1 MNKISFVIP
10 VLDYSKASPYNINTL
25 LADLKDIDCE
35 VIVIF
40 NNEQLAYD
48 LKDHP
53 RIDHYA
59 ILKSNVGVSRAWN
72 IGINISRT
80 PYTFILNA
88 DVTIKHITIK
98 IMEHYLDTLQDA
110 AIIGPQ
116 GAFVDYENNKDY
128 YFFQKASFDRPI
140 EVDAV
145 SGFLFAINN
154 QLFSDHGLAF
164 DNRYTPC
171 YFEEWDIGLQIKKA
185 GLKAYIVPTDGYD
198 HQWSGSIKTYR
209 EIKFYDQSI
218 SPSNIQIANAEKF
231 RVKWISAI
239 RQNSSLGSGWKTFA
253 LKMIEIFISRGQL
266 SGARHLLDRL
276 LEGFKDNKE
285 VLASAGL
292 VIFYEGNPADAT
304 KFFKLALAIDPNYEI
319 AKLNLAQIESSYL
332 K

>member
-25 LADLKDIDCE
+25 LADLKDIDGE
-35 VIVIF
+35 VIVVF

-88 DVTIKHITIK
+88 DVTIKHITVK
-98 IMEHYLDTLQDA
+98 IMEHYLDTLKDA
-110 AIIGPQ
+110 AIVGPQ

-128 YFFQKASFDRPI
+128 YFFQKASFDQPI

-218 SPSNIQIANAEKF
+218 SPGDIQKANVEKF
-231 RVKWISAI
+231 RAKWLSTI
-239 RQNSSLGSGWKTFA
+239 RQNSSLCSGWKTFG
-253 LKMIEIFISRGQL
+253 LKIIDMFISRGQL

-276 LEGFKDNKE
+276 LEGFKDDKE
-285 VLASAGL
+285 VLASAGIVTYFEGSPPDAINLFKSAL
-292 VIFYEGNPADAT
+292 VIDPTYEV
-304 KFFKLALAIDPNYEI
+304 AIKNI
-319 AKLNLAQIESSYL
+319 KIISESI
-332 K
+332 KI